1 MKSAFLPALLIAALP
16 AVAAADQPVWTGTG
30 ELGLA
35 VSRGNSHSENLNT
48 KLSAQG
54 ESADWLH
61 KLGFA
66 AVRAES
72 EVVGD
77 FDGDG
82 VEDSRDELSANRYQ
96 FNASSGYK
104 MNPRTS
110 WIGALRYEND
120 DFAAYRDQTT
130 LTLSFGYNIIDSEQT
145 KLATEFGPGYRRA
158 RPQDGGDA
166 ESDLIFRGL
175 VDYTHALTSNTS
187 LVNTLLIEA
196 GEDNRFAQND
206 FGVAVSMNSSF
217 ALKTGVQMRYN
228 SEVEPGTHNTDTLTT
243 VNLVYTMH

>member
-1 MKSAFLPALLIAALP
+1 MKPVILVAASLLALP
-16 AVAAADQPVWTGTG
+16 AAAFAADPEWTGTG

-54 ESADWLH
+54 ESEQWLH

-96 FNASSGYK
+96 FNVSSGYK

-110 WIGALRYEND
+110 WVGALRYEND

-130 LTLSFGYNIIDSEQT
+130 LSLSFGYNFLDSEQT
-145 KLATEFGPGYRRA
+145 RLATEFGPGYRRA

-175 VDYTHALTSNTS
+175 VDYRHALTGNTS

-206 FGVAVSMNSSF
+206 LGVAVSMNSSF
-217 ALKTGVQMRYN
+217 ALKAGVQTRYN